1 VPGARAPEPQRRAQ
15 IVDAALTVA
24 ARDRL
29 DRLTVRRVAAE
40 AGLSPGL
47 VFHHLDDKE
56 TLLLAVLDRLIERT
70 FIPVAGGSTLVAGA
84 FTPGVGA
91 AAEDDP
97 SATASAAPITAGDLL
112 LDRVR
117 HDVARIADEREYIEL
132 FFDFW
137 VMGTRH
143 PEVRGRIAAAL
154 RAYRGAL
161 VPLATAVVAEEPE
174 RFAGTRPDRL
184 AALVVAF
191 VLGHAVQAVL
201 DPEASDVEGVVVTLD
216 ALVPR
221 SPPTAGPPAPRDRP
235 LSR

>member
-1 VPGARAPEPQRRAQ
+1 VPGIRAPEEQRRAQ

-40 AGLSPGL
+40 AELSPGL
-47 VFHHLDDKE
+47 VFHHLTDKE

-70 FIPVAGGSTLVAGA
+70 IPSVIGEGATDGGEL
-84 FTPGVGA
+84 P
-91 AAEDDP
+91 
-97 SATASAAPITAGDLL
+97 ASDRLL
-112 LDRVR
+112 GHVR
-117 HDVARIADEREYIEL
+117 SDVARIEEDRELIEL

-143 PEVRGRIAAAL
+143 PQVRARIA
-154 RAYRGAL
+154 GAL
-161 VPLATAVVAEEPE
+161 STYRSALLPLATAVVEEEPA
-174 RFAGTRPDRL
+174 RFAGTDPERL

-201 DPEASDVEGVVVTLD
+201 DPAASDLEGVVVTLD
-216 ALVPR
+216 ALVP
-221 SPPTAGPPAPRDRP
+221 GPGRP
-235 LSR
+235 V

>member
-1 VPGARAPEPQRRAQ
+1 VPGIRAPEEQRRAQ

-40 AGLSPGL
+40 AQLSPGL
-47 VFHHLDDKE
+47 VFHHLTDKE

-70 FIPVAGGSTLVAGA
+70 IPSILRDREETAGG
-84 FTPGVGA
+84 
-91 AAEDDP
+91 
-97 SATASAAPITAGDLL
+97 TAGDRLL
-112 LDRVR
+112 AHVR
-117 HDVARIADEREYIEL
+117 QDVARIEDDRELIEL

-143 PEVRGRIAAAL
+143 PEVRARIAGALSSYRAAL
-154 RAYRGAL
+154 L
-161 VPLATAVVAEEPE
+161 PLATAVVAEEPA
-174 RFAGTRPDRL
+174 RFAATDPERV

-191 VLGHAVQAVL
+191 VLGHAVQTVL
-201 DPEASDVEGVVVTLD
+201 DPDASDLEGVVVTLD

-221 SPPTAGPPAPRDRP
+221 PAPTGRG
-235 LSR
+235 

>member
-1 VPGARAPEPQRRAQ
+1 VPGIRAPEEQRRAQ
-15 IVDAALTVA
+15 IVEAALTVA

-47 VFHHLDDKE
+47 VFHHFTDKD
-56 TLLLAVLDRLIERT
+56 TLLLAVLDHLIART
-70 FIPVAGGSTLVAGA
+70 IPSVVAEPASGDGHLGA
-84 FTPGVGA
+84 PTSPTT
-91 AAEDDP
+91 
-97 SATASAAPITAGDLL
+97 SAGDLL
-112 LDRVR
+112 LEHVRRDLVRIEEDR
-117 HDVARIADEREYIEL
+117 ELIEL

-143 PEVRGRIAAAL
+143 PEVRARIAGAL
-154 RAYRGAL
+154 RSYRTAL
-161 VPLATAVVAEEPE
+161 RPLAAAVVAEEADRFASTGPE
-174 RFAGTRPDRL
+174 RV

-201 DPEASDVEGVVVTLD
+201 DPEAIDLEGVVVTLD

-221 SPPTAGPPAPRDRP
+221 SVEPA
-235 LSR
+235 

>member
-1 VPGARAPEPQRRAQ
+1 MPGARAPEEQRRAQ

-70 FIPVAGGSTLVAGA
+70 
-84 FTPGVGA
+84 
-91 AAEDDP
+91 
-97 SATASAAPITAGDLL
+97 ITAVPDEETTAQEAALRAESPFPASDLVL
-112 LDRVR
+112 ARVR
-117 HDVARIADEREYIEL
+117 RDIVRIEEERELIEL

-143 PEVRGRIAAAL
+143 PEVRDRIAGALRGYRAAL
-154 RAYRGAL
+154 T
-161 VPLATAVVAEEPE
+161 PLATEVVAEEPD
-174 RFAGTRPDRL
+174 RFAGTSAERL

-191 VLGHAVQAVL
+191 ILGHAVQAVL
-201 DPEASDVEGVVVTLD
+201 DPDAIDVKGVVVTLD
-216 ALVPR
+216 ALVPH
-221 SPPTAGPPAPRDRP
+221 PDPEAH
-235 LSR
+235 

>member
-1 VPGARAPEPQRRAQ
+1 VPGIRAPEEQRRAQ

-40 AGLSPGL
+40 AQLSPGL
-47 VFHHLDDKE
+47 VFHHLTDKE

-70 FIPVAGGSTLVAGA
+70 IPSVIESETGDGA
-84 FTPGVGA
+84 RLP
-91 AAEDDP
+91 
-97 SATASAAPITAGDLL
+97 ASDRLL
-112 LDRVR
+112 GHVR
-117 HDVARIADEREYIEL
+117 RDVARIEEDRELIEL

-143 PEVRGRIAAAL
+143 PEVRARIAGALSTYRAAL
-154 RAYRGAL
+154 L
-161 VPLATAVVAEEPE
+161 PLAAAVVEEEPE
-174 RFAGTRPDRL
+174 RFAGTDPERL

-201 DPEASDVEGVVVTLD
+201 DPAASDLEGVVVTLD
-216 ALVPR
+216 ALVP
-221 SPPTAGPPAPRDRP
+221 GPGR
-235 LSR
+235 LV

>member
-1 VPGARAPEPQRRAQ
+1 VPGARAPEEQRRAQ
-15 IVDAALTVA
+15 IVEAALIVA

-70 FIPVAGGSTLVAGA
+70 FIPVVGGFTLVAGA
-84 FTPGVGA
+84 LTP
-91 AAEDDP
+91 AEAGP
-97 SATASAAPITAGDLL
+97 SAPAYSAPVTAGDLL

-117 HDVARIADEREYIEL
+117 HDLARIADEREYIEL

-154 RAYRGAL
+154 RAYRGAF

-221 SPPTAGPPAPRDRP
+221 SPPTAGPPSPGTAR
-235 LSR
+235 

>member
-1 VPGARAPEPQRRAQ
+1 VPGVRAPEEQRRAQ

-47 VFHHLDDKE
+47 VFHHLTDKE

-70 FIPVAGGSTLVAGA
+70 ILDTVGDAPVSLTTDDTQAGPTDTEMPAG
-84 FTPGVGA
+84 
-91 AAEDDP
+91 ER
-97 SATASAAPITAGDLL
+97 L
-112 LDRVR
+112 LDHVR
-117 HDVARIADEREYIEL
+117 RDVERIAVDRELIEL

-143 PEVRGRIAAAL
+143 PEVRDRIAGAL
-154 RAYRGAL
+154 RAYRAAL
-161 VPLATAVVAEEPE
+161 VPLAAAVVAEEPV
-174 RFAGTRPDRL
+174 RFAGTDPERV

-201 DPEASDVEGVVVTLD
+201 DPDASDVRGVVVTLE

-221 SPPTAGPPAPRDRP
+221 PDAGAP
-235 LSR
+235 

>member
-1 VPGARAPEPQRRAQ
+1 VPGVRAPEEQRRAQ

-29 DRLTVRRVAAE
+29 DHLTVRRVAAE

-47 VFHHLDDKE
+47 VFHHLTDKE

-70 FIPVAGGSTLVAGA
+70 ILDTAVHVPPPPTAAGTETPAGERLLDHVRRD
-84 FTPGVGA
+84 VGRI
-91 AAEDDP
+91 AED
-97 SATASAAPITAGDLL
+97 
-112 LDRVR
+112 
-117 HDVARIADEREYIEL
+117 RELIEL

-143 PEVRGRIAAAL
+143 PEVRDRIAGAL
-154 RAYRGAL
+154 RAYRSAL
-161 VPLATAVVAEEPE
+161 VPLATAVVVEEPDRFSGTDPE
-174 RFAGTRPDRL
+174 RV

-201 DPEASDVEGVVVTLD
+201 DPDASDVRGVVVTLE

-221 SPPTAGPPAPRDRP
+221 ADPGAP
-235 LSR
+235 

>member
-1 VPGARAPEPQRRAQ
+1 VPGVRAPEEQRRAQ

-47 VFHHLDDKE
+47 VFHHLTDKE

-70 FIPVAGGSTLVAGA
+70 ILDTAGDARRS
-84 FTPGVGA
+84 
-91 AAEDDP
+91 P
-97 SATASAAPITAGDLL
+97 SATDTPATDMGITEAVTPAGERLL
-112 LDRVR
+112 GHVR
-117 HDVARIADEREYIEL
+117 RDVGRIAEDRELIEL

-143 PEVRGRIAAAL
+143 PEVRDRIAGAL
-154 RAYRGAL
+154 RAYRSAL
-161 VPLATAVVAEEPE
+161 VPLAAAVVAEEPE
-174 RFAGTRPDRL
+174 RFAGTDPERV

-201 DPEASDVEGVVVTLD
+201 DPDASDVDGVVVTLE

-221 SPPTAGPPAPRDRP
+221 PDAGTP
-235 LSR
+235 

>member
-1 VPGARAPEPQRRAQ
+1 VPGIRAPEEQRRAQ

-47 VFHHLDDKE
+47 VFHHLTDKE
-56 TLLLAVLDRLIERT
+56 TLLLAVLDRLIDRT
-70 FIPVAGGSTLVAGA
+70 ILDTVGDSPRLPTPADAPATDADATALDRPAGEQLLDHVRRD
-84 FTPGVGA
+84 VGRI
-91 AAEDDP
+91 AED
-97 SATASAAPITAGDLL
+97 
-112 LDRVR
+112 
-117 HDVARIADEREYIEL
+117 RELIEL

-143 PEVRGRIAAAL
+143 PEVRDRIAGAL
-154 RAYRGAL
+154 RAYRAAL
-161 VPLATAVVAEEPE
+161 VPLAAAVVAEEPI
-174 RFAGTRPDRL
+174 RFAGTDPERV

-201 DPEASDVEGVVVTLD
+201 DPDASDVRGVVVTLE

-221 SPPTAGPPAPRDRP
+221 PDAGAT
-235 LSR
+235 

>member
-1 VPGARAPEPQRRAQ
+1 VPGARAPEEQRRAQ

-47 VFHHLDDKE
+47 VFHHLTDKE

-70 FIPVAGGSTLVAGA
+70 ILDTVGDAPGSPTSDDTQAGA
-84 FTPGVGA
+84 TDTETP
-91 AAEDDP
+91 
-97 SATASAAPITAGDLL
+97 AGERL
-112 LDRVR
+112 LDHVR
-117 HDVARIADEREYIEL
+117 RDVGRIAVDRELIEL

-143 PEVRGRIAAAL
+143 PEVRERIAGAL
-154 RAYRGAL
+154 RAYRAAL
-161 VPLATAVVAEEPE
+161 VPLAAAVVAEEPV
-174 RFAGTRPDRL
+174 RFAGTDPERV

-201 DPEASDVEGVVVTLD
+201 DPDASDVRGVVVTLE

-221 SPPTAGPPAPRDRP
+221 PEAGTP
-235 LSR
+235 

>member
-1 VPGARAPEPQRRAQ
+1 VPGVRAPEEQRRAQ

-29 DRLTVRRVAAE
+29 DHLTVRRVAAE

-47 VFHHLDDKE
+47 VFHHLTDKE

-70 FIPVAGGSTLVAGA
+70 LLLVEPVAAHSGSTA
-84 FTPGVGA
+84 
-91 AAEDDP
+91 DP
-97 SATASAAPITAGDLL
+97 SAGEELL
-112 LDRVR
+112 GRVR
-117 HDVARIADEREYIEL
+117 NDLARIEEERELIEL

-143 PEVRGRIAAAL
+143 PEVRDRIAGAL
-154 RAYRGAL
+154 RAYRAAL
-161 VPLATAVVAEEPE
+161 LPLAAAVVAEEPV
-174 RFAGTRPDRL
+174 RFAGTDPERV

-201 DPEASDVEGVVVTLD
+201 DPDASDVRGVVVTLE

-221 SPPTAGPPAPRDRP
+221 PDAGTP
-235 LSR
+235 

>member
-1 VPGARAPEPQRRAQ
+1 VPGVRAPEEQRRAQ

-47 VFHHLDDKE
+47 VFHHLTDKE

-70 FIPVAGGSTLVAGA
+70 ILDTVGDASSSPTTDEMQAGA
-84 FTPGVGA
+84 TETP
-91 AAEDDP
+91 
-97 SATASAAPITAGDLL
+97 AGERL
-112 LDRVR
+112 LDHVR
-117 HDVARIADEREYIEL
+117 RDVERIAVDRELIEL

-143 PEVRGRIAAAL
+143 PEVRDRIAGAL
-154 RAYRGAL
+154 RAYRAAL
-161 VPLATAVVAEEPE
+161 VPLAAAVVAEEPV
-174 RFAGTRPDRL
+174 RFAGTDPERV

-201 DPEASDVEGVVVTLD
+201 DPDASDVRGVVVTLE

-221 SPPTAGPPAPRDRP
+221 PDAGTP
-235 LSR
+235 

>member
-1 VPGARAPEPQRRAQ
+1 VPGARAPEQQRRAQ

-70 FIPVAGGSTLVAGA
+70 LVLVEPVPAPDGSPTG
-84 FTPGVGA
+84 
-91 AAEDDP
+91 
-97 SATASAAPITAGDLL
+97 AGDRLL
-112 LDRVR
+112 ARVR
-117 HDVARIADEREYIEL
+117 HDLARIEAERELIEL

-143 PEVRGRIAAAL
+143 PEVRRRIARAL
-154 RAYRGAL
+154 EGFRAAL
-161 VPLATAVVAEEPE
+161 VPLAAAVVEEEPD
-174 RFAGTRPDRL
+174 RFADTDAQRL

-191 VLGHAVQAVL
+191 ILGHAVQAVL
-201 DPEASDVEGVVVTLD
+201 DPAATDVAGAVVTLD

-221 SPPTAGPPAPRDRP
+221 AEPAVHGG
-235 LSR
+235 

>member
-1 VPGARAPEPQRRAQ
+1 VPGVRAPEEQRRAQ

-29 DRLTVRRVAAE
+29 DHLTVRRVAAE

-47 VFHHLDDKE
+47 VFHHLTDKE

-70 FIPVAGGSTLVAGA
+70 LLLVEPVAAHSGSTV
-84 FTPGVGA
+84 
-91 AAEDDP
+91 DP
-97 SATASAAPITAGDLL
+97 SAGEELL
-112 LDRVR
+112 GRVR
-117 HDVARIADEREYIEL
+117 NDLTRIEEERELIEL

-143 PEVRGRIAAAL
+143 PEVRDRIAGAL
-154 RAYRGAL
+154 RAYRAAL
-161 VPLATAVVAEEPE
+161 LPLAAAVVAEEPV
-174 RFAGTRPDRL
+174 RFAGTDPERV

-201 DPEASDVEGVVVTLD
+201 DPDASDVRGVVVTLE

-221 SPPTAGPPAPRDRP
+221 PDAGTP
-235 LSR
+235 

>member
-1 VPGARAPEPQRRAQ
+1 VPGVRAPEEQRRAQ

-47 VFHHLDDKE
+47 VFHHLTDKE

-70 FIPVAGGSTLVAGA
+70 ILDTVGDASGSPTADGRQAGA
-84 FTPGVGA
+84 TDTGTP
-91 AAEDDP
+91 
-97 SATASAAPITAGDLL
+97 AGERL
-112 LDRVR
+112 LDHVR
-117 HDVARIADEREYIEL
+117 RDVGRIAVDRELIEL

-143 PEVRGRIAAAL
+143 PEVRDRIAGAL
-154 RAYRGAL
+154 RAYRAAL
-161 VPLATAVVAEEPE
+161 VPLAAAVVAEEPV
-174 RFAGTRPDRL
+174 RFAGTDPERV

-201 DPEASDVEGVVVTLD
+201 DPDASDVRGVVVTLE

-221 SPPTAGPPAPRDRP
+221 PDAGTP
-235 LSR
+235 

>member
-1 VPGARAPEPQRRAQ
+1 VPGVRAPEEQRRAQ

-47 VFHHLDDKE
+47 VFHHLTDKE

-70 FIPVAGGSTLVAGA
+70 LLLVEPVAARSGSTR
-84 FTPGVGA
+84 
-91 AAEDDP
+91 DP
-97 SATASAAPITAGDLL
+97 SAGDELL
-112 LDRVR
+112 GWVR
-117 HDVARIADEREYIEL
+117 NDLARIEEERELIEL

-143 PEVRGRIAAAL
+143 PEVRDRIAGALRGYRAAL
-154 RAYRGAL
+154 L
-161 VPLATAVVAEEPE
+161 PLASAVVEEEPD
-174 RFAGTRPDRL
+174 RFANTGAERV

-191 VLGHAVQAVL
+191 ILGHAVQAVL
-201 DPEASDVEGVVVTLD
+201 DPEATDLDGAVVTLD

-221 SPPTAGPPAPRDRP
+221 SVPR
-235 LSR
+235 S

>member
-1 VPGARAPEPQRRAQ
+1 VPGVRAPEEQRRTQ
-15 IVDAALTVA
+15 IVDAALAVA

-47 VFHHLDDKE
+47 VFHHLTDKE

-70 FIPVAGGSTLVAGA
+70 ILDVVRDT
-84 FTPGVGA
+84 
-91 AAEDDP
+91 
-97 SATASAAPITAGDLL
+97 TASRTEADGSVPAGDLL
-112 LDRVR
+112 LAHVR
-117 HDVARIADEREYIEL
+117 RDLVRIEEESELIEL

-143 PEVRGRIAAAL
+143 PEVRARIADAL
-154 RAYRGAL
+154 GAFRSAL
-161 VPLATAVVAEEPE
+161 VPLAAAVVAEEPARFGRTDPE
-174 RFAGTRPDRL
+174 RV

-191 VLGHAVQAVL
+191 ILGHAVQTVL
-201 DPEASDVEGVVVTLD
+201 DPAASEVDGVVVTLD

-221 SPPTAGPPAPRDRP
+221 PAGVER
-235 LSR
+235 

>member
-1 VPGARAPEPQRRAQ
+1 VPGVRAPEEQRRTQ
-15 IVDAALTVA
+15 IVDAALAVA

-47 VFHHLDDKE
+47 VFHHLTDKE

-70 FIPVAGGSTLVAGA
+70 ILDVVRDAPAPGGEADGSVA
-84 FTPGVGA
+84 
-91 AAEDDP
+91 
-97 SATASAAPITAGDLL
+97 AGDLL
-112 LDRVR
+112 LAHVR
-117 HDVARIADEREYIEL
+117 RDLVRIDEERELIEL

-143 PEVRGRIAAAL
+143 PEVRARIAEAL
-154 RAYRGAL
+154 GAFRSAL
-161 VPLATAVVAEEPE
+161 VPLATAVVAEEPDRFRRTDPE
-174 RFAGTRPDRL
+174 RV

-191 VLGHAVQAVL
+191 ILGHAVQTVL
-201 DPEASDVEGVVVTLD
+201 DPEASEVDGVVVTLD

-221 SPPTAGPPAPRDRP
+221 PSGVDR
-235 LSR
+235 

>member
-1 VPGARAPEPQRRAQ
+1 VPGVRAPEEQRRAQ
-15 IVDAALTVA
+15 IVEAALTVA

-47 VFHHLDDKE
+47 VFHHFTDKD
-56 TLLLAVLDRLIERT
+56 TLLLAVLDHLIART
-70 FIPVAGGSTLVAGA
+70 IPSVVAQPASGDGHLGAST
-84 FTPGVGA
+84 P
-91 AAEDDP
+91 P
-97 SATASAAPITAGDLL
+97 TAPPTTSAGDLL
-112 LDRVR
+112 LELVR
-117 HDVARIADEREYIEL
+117 RDLARIDEDRELIEL

-143 PEVRGRIAAAL
+143 PEVRSRIAGAL
-154 RAYRGAL
+154 RSYRTAL
-161 VPLATAVVAEEPE
+161 RPLAAAVVAEEADRFASTGPE
-174 RFAGTRPDRL
+174 RV

-201 DPEASDVEGVVVTLD
+201 DPEAIDLEGVVVTLD

-221 SPPTAGPPAPRDRP
+221 SVEPA
-235 LSR
+235 

>member
-1 VPGARAPEPQRRAQ
+1 VPGIRAPEEQRRAQ

-40 AGLSPGL
+40 AALSPGL
-47 VFHHLDDKE
+47 VFHHLTDKE

-70 FIPVAGGSTLVAGA
+70 IPSVIEGG
-84 FTPGVGA
+84 
-91 AAEDDP
+91 
-97 SATASAAPITAGDLL
+97 ATDRDVLPASERLL
-112 LDRVR
+112 GHVR
-117 HDVARIADEREYIEL
+117 SDVARIEEDRELIEL

-143 PEVRGRIAAAL
+143 PEVRARIAGALATYRAAL
-154 RAYRGAL
+154 L
-161 VPLATAVVAEEPE
+161 PLATTVVEEEPG
-174 RFAGTRPDRL
+174 RFAGTDPERL

-201 DPEASDVEGVVVTLD
+201 DPAAIDLEGVVVTLD
-216 ALVPR
+216 ALVP
-221 SPPTAGPPAPRDRP
+221 GPGDVG
-235 LSR
+235 